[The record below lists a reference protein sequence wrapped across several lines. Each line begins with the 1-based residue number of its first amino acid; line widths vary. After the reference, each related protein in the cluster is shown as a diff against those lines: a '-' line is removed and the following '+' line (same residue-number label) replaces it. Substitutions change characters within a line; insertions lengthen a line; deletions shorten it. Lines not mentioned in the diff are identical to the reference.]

1 MADEVVY
8 SDLNTRVIRPS
19 VDKFLTTDAEAVFQS
34 LWRLFTTMEGEIP
47 YFRNYGCNLKI
58 FEHLPLT
65 ESSADRIFEY
75 LTDKVSTWEPRG
87 TLVSADAKADYNNN
101 ALYMQL
107 YVQCKATGETG
118 VLPDLQV
125 VLRG

>member
-1 MADEVVY
+1 MADSVVY
-8 SDLNTRVIRPS
+8 SDINTRVIRPT
-19 VDKFLTTDAEAVFQS
+19 VDEFLTTDAEAVFQS

-47 YFRNYGCNLKI
+47 YSRAYGCNLKI
-58 FEHLPLT
+58 FEQLPLT
-65 ESSADRIFEY
+65 EQTADRIFEY
-75 LTDKVSTWEPRG
+75 LTDKVTTWETRG
-87 TLVSADAKADYNNN
+87 KLVSANARADYNNN

-118 VLPDLQV
+118 VLPDLRV